1 MKYAVICFR
10 QDKAG
15 RILTYESMEL
25 SVAACDGID
34 LCDDDIHFGVIYDI
48 EARAVCS
55 PTPEEWDDD
64 DAMRDICSAAD
75 AAIVDMLVNMI
86 APVQ

>member
-34 LCDDDIHFGVIYDI
+34 LCDDDIHFGVIYD
-48 EARAVCS
+48 
-55 PTPEEWDDD
+55 

-75 AAIVDMLVNMI
+75 AAMVDMLVNMI